1 MKPKGS
7 HKLVLVGVVV
17 HAAPTLHSCGAQ
29 PTPCLSNATGRADE
43 EDAGSS
49 RATDETLR

>member
-17 HAAPTLHSCGAQ
+17 HAAPTLHSCGVH
-29 PTPCLSNATGRADE
+29 PTPCLSNATGRADDE
-43 EDAGSS
+43 EEGSS
-49 RATDETLR
+49 RATHETLR

>member
-17 HAAPTLHSCGAQ
+17 HAAPTLHSCGVH
-29 PTPCLSNATGRADE
+29 PTPCLSKATGRADE
-43 EDAGSS
+43 EEEGSS